1 MEYPK
6 EQGQVNQHRITTQE
20 TDCTQIQNYMM
31 PTSLSNIF
39 HAIKISRLK
48 FLCFLSLS
56 PFVLTVFFYLTGAT
70 GADTFGTKQLRLLP
84 ESFATQQD
92 FQAQSGPD
100 FDSYQISSL

>member
-1 MEYPK
+1 
-6 EQGQVNQHRITTQE
+6 
-20 TDCTQIQNYMM
+20 MM
-31 PTSLSNIF
+31 ATSLSNIF

-56 PFVLTVFFYLTGAT
+56 PFVLTVFSYLTGAT
-70 GADTFGTKQLRLLP
+70 GADIFGTKQFRRLP

>member
-1 MEYPK
+1 
-6 EQGQVNQHRITTQE
+6 
-20 TDCTQIQNYMM
+20 MM